1 MKSLAKNSVYNIIY
15 KCMNVVF
22 PLVTAAW
29 VSRILMAEGIGK
41 ISSAQNIVQY
51 FTIIAA
57 LGLPTYGTK
66 IVATLNGNRKEQSKA
81 FSELF
86 VINAISTIICTIIY
100 YGMIMI
106 FPYFLA
112 RWPLFAVCGLAI
124 PFNIINVDWFYQGK
138 EEYGYIMIRSLTIKT
153 ISLLACLILVRRS
166 DDVIIYAAITTLVTV
181 LNYVFNVI
189 HIRKYIKFSLKN
201 LEVQQHIKPVF
212 IMLAASIAIEIYT
225 LADTTLLTFF
235 YGDTIVGYYSN
246 AVKGIRIIKVLV
258 SAICAVFLPRLS
270 YYYANGKIDEF
281 DSLINKGIKILLLIS
296 IPTALGVALVAG
308 DFVPILFGAD
318 FMESILATRILA
330 VSIVSVA
337 LSNFFGYQILVT
349 IGKEKQMMIS
359 TIIGAIVNIA
369 LNFALIIPF
378 KHNGVAIAS
387 VITELCVMIYQMLA
401 IRGSFKYDNDK
412 KFMRSILLGNII
424 MIATVS
430 ICMNIIGNS
439 LIRLVASVGVGI
451 ISYGLVLILTKND
464 LVLILTSKLRKRS

>member
-1 MKSLAKNSVYNIIY
+1 
-15 KCMNVVF
+15 MNVVF
-22 PLVTAAW
+22 PLITAAW

-86 VINAISTIICTIIY
+86 VINAVSTIICTVIY
-100 YGMIMI
+100 YLMIMV
-106 FPYFLA
+106 FPYFQA
-112 RWPLFAVCGLAI
+112 RWSLFAVCGLAI

-138 EEYGYIMIRSLTIKT
+138 EEYGYIMVRSLTIKT
-153 ISLLACLILVRRS
+153 ISLLACLLLVRDS
-166 DDVIIYAAITTLVTV
+166 NDVIIYAAITTLATV
-181 LNYVFNVI
+181 LNYVFNII
-189 HIRKYIKFSLKN
+189 HIRKYANFTVRN
-201 LEVQQHIKPVF
+201 LEIQQHLKPVF
-212 IMLAASIAIEIYT
+212 VMLAASIAIEIYT
-225 LADTTLLTFF
+225 LADTTMLTIF

-270 YYYANGKIDEF
+270 YYYANGRNKEF
-281 DSLINKGIKILLLIS
+281 DSLINKGINILLLIS

-308 DFVPILFGAD
+308 DFVPILFGTD
-318 FMESILATRILA
+318 FIESILTTRILA

-337 LSNFFGYQILVT
+337 LSNFFGYQVLVT

-369 LNFALIIPF
+369 LNMALIIPF
-378 KHNGVAIAS
+378 KHNGVALAS
-387 VITELCVMIYQMLA
+387 VVTEFCVLFYQLIAM
-401 IRGSFKYDNDK
+401 RGSFKYDNDK
-412 KFMRSILLGNII
+412 RYMLSLFFANVI
-424 MIATVS
+424 MVAAVGLCIVLIS
-430 ICMNIIGNS
+430 NS
-439 LIRLVASVGVGI
+439 FIRLIVSVGVGI
-451 ISYGLVLILTKND
+451 FSYGTVLLLTKNE
-464 LVLILTSKLRKRS
+464 LAMLIVSKFRRRF